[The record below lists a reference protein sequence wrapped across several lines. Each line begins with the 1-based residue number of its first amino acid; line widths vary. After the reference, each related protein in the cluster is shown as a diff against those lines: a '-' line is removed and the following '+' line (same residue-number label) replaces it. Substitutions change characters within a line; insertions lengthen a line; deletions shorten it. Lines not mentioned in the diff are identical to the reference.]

1 MNVALGVAC
10 TIAFALFWLGLGIFF
25 GVRFGER
32 RLIRRIRNAPPSPPT
47 AAHLG
52 NTVARRPQRI
62 DEPS

>member
-1 MNVALGVAC
+1 MGGALGVAA
-10 TIAFALFWLGLGIFF
+10 TIGFALFWLGLGSFF

-32 RLIRRIRNAPPSPPT
+32 RLLKRIRNAPPPTPT

-62 DEPS
+62 DESS